1 MTVRQD
7 SNTAAAS
14 ASTAIFHGYPASV
27 PLSFPLGK
35 LAKCMIYVF
44 RIQLKWSVR
53 HRRMDYPKRLPDM
66 QIGGFSLFQPHSC
79 STNKTASYAG
89 LRVPSFACNSHIQI
103 DWGRVR
109 WQPIQTWLRF
119 NCLLSLVSVVCT
131 RRGLGNFDSPRK
143 NETEELKFCSKF
155 SNSQKILA
163 YPKLRLDRWN
173 LKNKENITI
182 IAIICEKNLQF
193 AIIVENWELKLLHYK
208 HTGYQWY
215 FSSMKVYPPLT
226 SAFPKIKVRADCDC
240 DQSPKTNHLKFFHN
254 NESCQSQFYAINEFY
269 LVFH

>member
-1 MTVRQD
+1 MVRKPPA
-7 SNTAAAS
+7 NGLPKKAAWYVDRRFLVVS
-14 ASTAIFHGYPASV
+14 APF
-27 PLSFPLGK
+27 LLDK
-35 LAKCMIYVF
+35 QN
-44 RIQLKWSVR
+44 RQLR
-53 HRRMDYPKRLPDM
+53 
-66 QIGGFSLFQPHSC
+66 
-79 STNKTASYAG
+79 SYAG

-173 LKNKENITI
+173 LKNRENITI
-182 IAIICEKNLQF
+182 IAIICQKNLQF

-208 HTGYQWY
+208 YTGYQWY

-226 SAFPKIKVRADCDC
+226 SAFPKIKVRVDCDC
-240 DQSPKTNHLKFFHN
+240 DQSPKTNHLKFFHM
-254 NESCQSQFYAINEFY
+254 NESCQSQFLQSTNFTSFSINFL
-269 LVFH
+269 LVKQSWASLLFPDLSANWALVCSWGILFWSWWI